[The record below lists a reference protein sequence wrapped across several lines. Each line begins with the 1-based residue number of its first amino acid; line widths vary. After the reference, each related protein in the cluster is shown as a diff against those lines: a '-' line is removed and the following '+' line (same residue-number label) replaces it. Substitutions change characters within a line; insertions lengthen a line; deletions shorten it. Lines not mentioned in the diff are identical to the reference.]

1 MAERKPVWG
10 STRYF
15 IEIEPDTNLFSTAM
29 SGLVSFYDTRDLINE
44 KECINLHELVRTV
57 YDFWATI
64 LAPHETRV
72 ARWIEEY
79 FENMG
84 IRSDYSLLLRLI
96 RSEELI
102 IQQLEEIILETV
114 KIPTEHLIDLLEMD
128 ENTAIIGRL
137 IKLQQLP
144 EDELLMNELVQH
156 VIESHQI
163 DVPNRIKGIHQYN
176 LGDEKKRVDLEK
188 SVNVGDTIGSY
199 SITTTIIN
207 RFDEPITDIE
217 VIDEIPYSYNV
228 LMVECDNNQVKKE
241 QSKGD
246 EVLLMN
252 WKLPELA
259 PKARVNITYYVKRR
273 INRIILEIAESDITV
288 LKTFENINPSDLEYR
303 SYTKYINSREDQ
315 IKELYIADTIP
326 PEFNILRTVPEAIT
340 PHGIIER
347 AKMKGITVR
356 WKHTNVKS
364 NELIEKTYQLDYFP
378 YLYRGKKIVKDKDNR
393 DIMKCLKILQP
404 STRGSG
410 YKIVYVIRALEHLED
425 MISFTD
431 LITAN
436 NVLVETE
443 PAGIQILEET
453 IDENQKSLTWV
464 TNPPERNQDLSV
476 ILTVSGDTQPLFEL
490 FTIELGDKKEVE
502 ILEKETNVERE
513 LLAYN
518 FDTPF

>member
-10 STRYF
+10 SSRYF

-96 RSEELI
+96 RSEEMI
-102 IQQLEEIILETV
+102 TQQLEEIILETL
-114 KIPTEHLIDLLEMD
+114 KIPTDHLSDLLGID
-128 ENTAIIGRL
+128 ENTVIIGRL

-144 EDELLMNELVQH
+144 EDELVINELVQR
-156 VIESHQI
+156 VLDGHQVV
-163 DVPNRIKGIHQYN
+163 VPNRIKGVHQFN
-176 LGDEKKRVDLEK
+176 LGDEKKSVEIEK
-188 SVNVGDTIGSY
+188 NINVGDTIGSY
-199 SITTTIIN
+199 SIISTIIN
-207 RFDEPITDIE
+207 RYDEPIKDID
-217 VIDEIPYSYNV
+217 VVDQIPYSYNV
-228 LMVECDNNQVKKE
+228 LMVECDNKEAKKE
-241 QSKGD
+241 QSKGED
-246 EVLLMN
+246 SLLMR
-252 WKLPELA
+252 WKLSELG
-259 PKARVNITYYVKRR
+259 PKERVNITYYVKRR
-273 INRIILEIAESDITV
+273 INRIILEFTENDITV

-303 SYTKYINSREDQ
+303 AYTKYVNSHEDQ

-326 PEFNILRTVPEAIT
+326 PEFNILRTIPEAIA
-340 PHGIIER
+340 PQGIIER

-356 WKHTNVKS
+356 WKHTSVKPK
-364 NELIEKTYQLDYFP
+364 ELIEKSYHLDYFP
-378 YLYRGKKIVKDKDNR
+378 YLYRGKKLVKDKENR

-425 MISFTD
+425 MVSFSD
-431 LITAN
+431 RIPAN
-436 NVLVETE
+436 HVLVNTE
-443 PAGIQILEET
+443 PAEAQIMEE
-453 IDENQKSLTWV
+453 IRDENQKSLTWV
-464 TNPPERNQDLSV
+464 TNPPERNQDITV
-476 ILTVSGDTQPLFEL
+476 ILTVSGDTQPLFEI
-490 FTIELGDKKEVE
+490 FSVQLGEKTEVE

-518 FDTPF
+518 FDLLF

>member
-10 STRYF
+10 SSRYF

-96 RSEELI
+96 RSEEMI
-102 IQQLEEIILETV
+102 IQQLEEIILETI
-114 KIPTEHLIDLLEMD
+114 KIPTDHLSDLLEID
-128 ENTAIIGRL
+128 ENTAIIGRQV
-137 IKLQQLP
+137 KLQQLP
-144 EDELLMNELVQH
+144 EDELVMNELVQK
-156 VIESHQI
+156 VLDTHQI
-163 DVPNRIKGIHQYN
+163 DVPTRIKGIHQFN
-176 LGDEKKRVDLEK
+176 LGDERKSVEIEK
-188 SVNVGDTIGSY
+188 SINVGETIGSY
-199 SITTTIIN
+199 TITSTIIN
-207 RFDEPITDIE
+207 RYDEPIKD
-217 VIDEIPYSYNV
+217 VDVVDQIPYSYNV
-228 LMVECDNNQVKKE
+228 LMVECDNKEAKKE
-241 QSKGD
+241 QEKSED
-246 EVLLMN
+246 SLLMR
-252 WKLPELA
+252 WKLPELG
-259 PKARVNITYYVKRR
+259 PKERVNITYYVKRR
-273 INRIILEIAESDITV
+273 INRIILEISENEITV
-288 LKTFENINPSDLEYR
+288 LKTFENINPADLEYR
-303 SYTKYINSREDQ
+303 AYTKYVNFHENQ

-326 PEFNILRTVPEAIT
+326 PEFNILRTIPEAIA
-340 PHGIIER
+340 PQGIIER

-356 WKHTNVKS
+356 WKHTTVKPK
-364 NELIEKTYQLDYFP
+364 ELIEKSYQLDYFP
-378 YLYRGKKIVKDKDNR
+378 YLYRGNKLVKDKDNR

-431 LITAN
+431 RIPAN
-436 NVLVETE
+436 HVLVSTE
-443 PAGIQILEET
+443 PAEAQILEET
-453 IDENQKSLTWV
+453 LDENQKSLTWV
-464 TNPPERNQDLSV
+464 TNPPERYQDITV
-476 ILTVSGDTQPLFEL
+476 ILSVSGDTQPLFEL
-490 FTIELGDKKEVE
+490 FSIELGDKKEAE

-518 FDTPF
+518 FDLPF

>member
-44 KECINLHELVRTV
+44 KECANLHELVRTV

-96 RSEELI
+96 RSEEMI
-102 IQQLEEIILETV
+102 IQQLEEIILETL
-114 KIPTEHLIDLLEMD
+114 KIPTDHLSDLLEID

-144 EDELLMNELVQH
+144 EDELVMNELVQK
-156 VIESHQI
+156 VLEGHQI
-163 DVPNRIKGIHQYN
+163 DVPSRIKGFHQFN
-176 LGDEKKRVDLEK
+176 LGDEKKSVELEK
-188 SVNVGDTIGSY
+188 SINVGDTIGSY
-199 SITTTIIN
+199 SITSTIIN
-207 RFDEPITDIE
+207 RYDEPITDIE
-217 VIDEIPYSYNV
+217 VVDQIPYSYNI
-228 LMVECDNNQVKKE
+228 LMVECDNKDAKKE
-241 QSKGD
+241 QIKSEDSLNVK
-246 EVLLMN
+246 
-252 WKLPELA
+252 WKLAELA
-259 PKARVNITYYVKRR
+259 PKGRVNITYYVKRR
-273 INRIILEIAESDITV
+273 INRIILEVGQNEITV

-303 SYTKYINSREDQ
+303 AYTKYVNSHEEELKD
-315 IKELYIADTIP
+315 LYIADTIP
-326 PEFNILRTVPEAIT
+326 PEFNILRTVPEAIA
-340 PHGIIER
+340 PQGIIER
-347 AKMKGITVR
+347 AKMKGIIVR
-356 WKHTNVKS
+356 WHHTKVKA
-364 NELIEKTYQLDYFP
+364 NELVDKSYQLDYFP
-378 YLYRGKKIVKDKDNR
+378 YLYRGNKLVKDKDNR

-410 YKIVYVIRALEHLED
+410 YKIVYVIRALEQLEE
-425 MISFTD
+425 MISFSD
-431 LITAN
+431 SIPAN
-436 NVLVETE
+436 HVLVNTE
-443 PAGIQILEET
+443 PAEAQIMEET

-464 TNPPERNQDLSV
+464 TNPPDRNQDITV

-490 FTIELGDKKEVE
+490 FSVQLGDKSEVE
-502 ILEKETNVERE
+502 VLEKETNVERE

-518 FDTPF
+518 FDLPF